1 MANRGDKLMGAAYFF
16 LVLCTI
22 LVCLRSYTRAFVV
35 RNFGWDDG
43 IMVLALVVYF
53 VFVAFLKMGTHYGI
67 GKHLLDIQPPIN
79 IVPAIKYL
87 SMFEMSYI
95 WLNGIIKLS
104 ISSTLLRLVVQRR
117 YVYFLYFSMIANI
130 IVTITSFCLFLLH
143 CRPVTYAWEQV
154 LPHKEGK
161 CFSWTALV
169 VIGYSVCSATI
180 ILDVVYATLPWIM
193 FWNLN
198 MPRKTKGAL
207 MFVLSLGVSAAVV
220 NIIRIKYVK
229 TLGDK
234 HDPLWLIAPALFL
247 TVVEVGLGMTASCL
261 ASLRPFLRKLNF
273 VGFESQNESSRANN
287 QRKTLQSRTGAGNTM
302 NRNSE
307 VYQLDG
313 GSAYGKNLTVTET
326 VRSQSGTSD
335 DDDVTLA
342 GEQGNANVIKVTKA
356 FSVREQHSHASSS
369 SAASSPHG
377 SI

>member
-22 LVCLRSYTRAFVV
+22 LVALRSYTRAFVV

-43 IMVLALVVYF
+43 IMVFAL
-53 VFVAFLKMGTHYGI
+53 MGTHYGI
-67 GKHLLDIQPPIN
+67 GKHLVDIQPPYN

-95 WLNGIIKLS
+95 WLTGFIKLS

-117 YVYFLYFSMIANI
+117 YVYFLYCTMAANI
-130 IVTITSFCLFLLH
+130 IVTITSFFLFLLH
-143 CRPVTYAWEQV
+143 CRPVSYAWEQV

-169 VIGYSVCSATI
+169 VIGYSVCAATI
-180 ILDVVYATLPWIM
+180 ALDVLYASLPWVM

-207 MFVLSLGVSAAVV
+207 MFILSLGVSAAVV

-234 HDPLWLIAPALFL
+234 KDPLWLIAPALFL
-247 TVVEVGLGMTASCL
+247 TVVEVGMGMTASCL

-273 VGFESQNESSRANN
+273 GGFESQNDSN
-287 QRKTLQSRTGAGNTM
+287 RKRTLQSKTGGGGTM
-302 NRNSE
+302 NRSSE

-313 GSAYGKNLTVTET
+313 GSAYGKNLTITET
-326 VRSQSGTSD
+326 ARSPSGTSD
-335 DDDVTLA
+335 DDTTLA
-342 GEQGNANVIKVTKA
+342 GDPASVNVIKVTKA
-356 FSVREQHSHASSS
+356 FSVREQHSQASSS
-369 SAASSPHG
+369 TSSSPHG
-377 SI
+377 SLG